1 MNREIKFR
9 IWDKKFKKWLTSGD
23 GGTHC
28 NSNWAIDPFTGKII
42 DYVECNDSYLPSPER
57 EFYYESS
64 KIICESPFV
73 KQQYTG
79 LKDKNGV
86 EIYEGDIVE
95 FYPWNS
101 PKKAL
106 EDYLCKNVKK
116 VIWGLDYGQYPSAGW
131 SVINL
136 QPADLEDGHQLNH
149 MDSRNMEVVGNIFE
163 NTEPLK
169 A

>member
-1 MNREIKFR
+1 MREIKFR

-23 GGTHC
+23 SGTHC

-86 EIYEGDIVE
+86 EIYEGDVLEKIGDGFFCKIVICWDN
-95 FYPWNS
+95 FNCAFIMKNS
-101 PKKAL
+101 FNLRGKGIPIS
-106 EDYLCKNVKK
+106 DNN
-116 VIWGLDYGQYPSAGW
+116 
-131 SVINL
+131 INICDW
-136 QPADLEDGHQLNH
+136 AYW
-149 MDSRNMEVVGNIFE
+149 VVCGNIFE
-163 NTEPLK
+163 NPELLK
-169 A
+169 Q

>member
-1 MNREIKFR
+1 MREIKFR

-64 KIICESPFV
+64 KIVCESPFV

-79 LKDKNGV
+79 AKDRVGV
-86 EIYEGDIVE
+86 EIYEGDIIKWGMSYDQENPFPKLRFVE
-95 FYPWNS
+95 FFQPQLIYKIVNVGDYPVS
-101 PKKAL
+101 V
-106 EDYLCKNVKK
+106 DYLYEAIGTSTRWC
-116 VIWGLDYGQYPSAGW
+116 
-131 SVINL
+131 
-136 QPADLEDGHQLNH
+136 
-149 MDSRNMEVVGNIFE
+149 EVVGNIFE
-163 NTEPLK
+163 NPELLK
-169 A
+169 Q

>member
-1 MNREIKFR
+1 MSREIKFR

-79 LKDKNGV
+79 LKDKNSF
-86 EIYEGDIVE
+86 EIYEGDILSYTLSNSE
-95 FYPWNS
+95 FTETVAWENNGWVMINS
-101 PKKAL
+101 ELDSSCSMSSA
-106 EDYLCKNVKK
+106 YLPT
-116 VIWGLDYGQYPSAGW
+116 I
-131 SVINL
+131 
-136 QPADLEDGHQLNH
+136 
-149 MDSRNMEVVGNIFE
+149 VGNIFE
-163 NTEPLK
+163 NPELLK

>member
-1 MNREIKFR
+1 MREIKFR
-9 IWDKKFKKWLTSGD
+9 VWDKAENEFSDISEYDSLNWFARFKEFKIPETLT
-23 GGTHC
+23 
-28 NSNWAIDPFTGKII
+28 I
-42 DYVECNDSYLPSPER
+42 
-57 EFYYESS
+57 
-64 KIICESPFV
+64 
-73 KQQYTG
+73 QQYTG